1 MGGCLRATA
10 ALITSVAWV
19 ASSALQRIHLSCCN
33 TSAPLFPQ
41 YAKEKPQP
49 RVSTPLCLLG
59 RFVKGT
65 LSVRNTR
72 QHPQNVWK
80 SQRRAV
86 WSSSPLRALPFTHTF
101 SVALEMNSSPA
112 QNRGT
117 RRVQRLKF
125 NTDRGDKKPTYRRKI
140 KINPSESAGGF
151 SLGAVVAISPS
162 VSVCV
167 CFFSYYGERIVVGNP
182 FLPIRELLSPPCVQ
196 MMTMATKSSR
206 KNDEHHFRLVLS
218 E

>member
-10 ALITSVAWV
+10 AFITSVVWM

-41 YAKEKPQP
+41 YAKKAS
-49 RVSTPLCLLG
+49 VSTPLCLLHP
-59 RFVKGT
+59 FVKGT
-65 LSVRNTR
+65 LSDRNTR
-72 QHPQNVWK
+72 QHPQNAWR
-80 SQRRAV
+80 SQRRTV
-86 WSSSPLRALPFTHTF
+86 CYSFPLRSLPFTNTF
-101 SVALEMNSSPA
+101 SLPLKMNSSPA
-112 QNRGT
+112 QNRET

-125 NTDRGDKKPTYRRKI
+125 NTDRGNKKPTYRRKI

-151 SLGAVVAISPS
+151 SLRGVVAISPS

-167 CFFSYYGERIVVGNP
+167 WFFSYYGERIVVGNP

-196 MMTMATKSSR
+196 MMTMATKLSH
-206 KNDEHHFRLVLS
+206 KNNKHNFR
-218 E
+218 